1 MNRKVQTLP
10 VMSPWETKN
19 VMSSLRGMV
28 PFRTAGLHHSVSDT
42 ISPDGLMMAEIP
54 VFAHLAMALRVS
66 IALRLA

>member
-10 VMSPWETKN
+10 VISPWATKK
-19 VMSSLRGMV
+19 VMSSLNGIL
-28 PFRTAGLHHSVSDT
+28 PSRTAGVHQPVSDT
-42 ISPDGLMMAEIP
+42 ISPEGLMMAEMP